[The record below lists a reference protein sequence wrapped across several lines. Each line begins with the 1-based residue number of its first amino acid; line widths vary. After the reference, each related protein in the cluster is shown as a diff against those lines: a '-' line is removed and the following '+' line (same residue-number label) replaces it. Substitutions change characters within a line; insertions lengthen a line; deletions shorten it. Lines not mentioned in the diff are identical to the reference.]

1 MKQKDYFTTTLVIF
15 ALIAIL
21 HLLRILNGW
30 DAEIGG
36 LVIPLWVSWTAVFVA
51 GYLFFSAYRLSV
63 NR

>member
-1 MKQKDYFTTTLVIF
+1 MGQKTYFTTTFIVFAVIGV
-15 ALIAIL
+15 L

-36 LVIPLWVSWTAVFVA
+36 LVIPLWASWVAVLVA
-51 GYLFFSAYRLSV
+51 GYLSFSAYRLSA

>member
-1 MKQKDYFTTTLVIF
+1 MGQKTYFTTTFIVFAVIGV
-15 ALIAIL
+15 L

-36 LVIPLWVSWTAVFVA
+36 WVVPFWMSWPAILLF
-51 GYLFFSAYRLSV
+51 GYLSFSAYRLA